1 VASPFVPHLFQKP
14 SKPSVISVTVGSL
27 PELSWNASRN
37 AKYASPSPVVR
48 AAATPAFT
56 SPDAAA
62 TLIRLATSVIGYHD
76 TPPYA
81 PGEIQRRAEMR
92 QLIDILRPALD
103 DVDALE
109 VKRLL
114 PDVVGDTTETGKAAS
129 RLRVILANVGKATYE
144 VAIKVLTD
152 IASETAKKVL
162 GLKP

>member
-1 VASPFVPHLFQKP
+1 MSLSDACFEFTQTLVAASHELLEAVEWYADSPLAYGDE
-14 SKPSVISVTVGSL
+14 ISALRQACLDVQ
-27 PELSWNASRN
+27 R
-37 AKYASPSPVVR
+37 
-48 AAATPAFT
+48 TPW

-76 TPPYA
+76 TPPYT

-103 DVDALE
+103 DADALE

-114 PDVVGDTTETGKAAS
+114 PDVVGETTETGKAAS
-129 RLRVILANVGKATYE
+129 RLRVILAKVGKATYE

-152 IASETAKKVL
+152 IASETAKKML
-162 GLKP
+162 GLKL